1 MLRILMRR
9 MERKASDCIG
19 RTQFGFRKG
28 CGTRE
33 AIGMLR
39 IISER
44 NIQHGID
51 TFVCFVDFEKAFDRV
66 NWTTLMDTLRQIG
79 IDWRDRRLIKNL
91 YMNQT
96 ATVRIENEESQAATV
111 GQGVRQGCLL
121 SPLLFSIYAERM
133 MKEALEES
141 DEAIKIGGNIIKDI
155 RFADDQAMI
164 AHTEEG
170 LQMLMDKLST
180 TAATF
185 NMKINVKKTKV
196 MRISNNKD
204 DAMNITINGQQVEQ
218 VTAFKYLGSIIS
230 SDGRC
235 TEEIRTRI
243 AMAKK
248 AFMKRKELLTKG
260 LDIQTKKSIVKSII
274 WVVALYGSETWT
286 LLEKEVKNIEAFKM
300 WVLRHV
306 ERIAGRTELQMKMY

>member
-1 MLRILMRR
+1 
-9 MERKASDCIG
+9 
-19 RTQFGFRKG
+19 
-28 CGTRE
+28 
-33 AIGMLR
+33 
-39 IISER
+39 
-44 NIQHGID
+44 
-51 TFVCFVDFEKAFDRV
+51 
-66 NWTTLMDTLRQIG
+66 
-79 IDWRDRRLIKNL
+79 
-91 YMNQT
+91 MNQT
-96 ATVRIENEESQAATV
+96 ATITIENEQSQAATI
-111 GQGVRQGCLL
+111 GQSVRQEYLL

-133 MKEALEES
+133 MKEALEEA
-141 DEAIKIGGNIIKDI
+141 DEEIKIGGNIIKDI

-196 MRISNNKD
+196 MTISNNKD

-235 TEEIRTRI
+235 REEIRTHI

-248 AFMKRKELLTKG
+248 AFMRTKQLLTKG
-260 LDIQTKKSIVKSII
+260 LHLQTKKNIVKSII
-274 WVVALYGSETWT
+274 WSVVLYGLETWT
-286 LLEKEVKNIEAFKM
+286 LLEKEVKNIEAFVM
-300 WVLRHV
+300 WVWRHM
-306 ERIAGRTELQMKMY
+306 ERISWKDRVTNDERCK